1 MSRAAR
7 RTAPLLLSG
16 LVLLAACSERSANG
30 KAGPPPGV
38 PVTAATVVQRA
49 VPYQVRAIG
58 NVQAVASV
66 TIMSQVDGQV
76 ARVHF
81 AEGQDVRKGD
91 LLFTLDQR
99 PFQATLQQAEATLA
113 RDVAQLKQA
122 EANLVKDQAQ
132 LATAKVETRRYKELV
147 DDGAVSYE
155 QYDQVRTTG
164 ETFEAAVLADRAAV
178 ENAKAVIQADQA
190 AVENARIQL
199 EYTVI
204 RAPMDGRTG
213 NLMVHEGNTVKARDQ
228 ASAMVVINQI
238 HPIYVAFAV
247 PEQYLPDIKKYGAAG
262 PLHVEAVPPD
272 QAAGPAQGELTF
284 VNNTVDPTTGTIQLK
299 ATFANADNRLW
310 PGQFLNTVLALTTI
324 PDAVLVPSQA
334 IQAGQQGSYVFVIKP
349 DLTVEARPVV
359 LGLSVDNEIIVKK
372 GLAPGDQVVTEGQIR
387 LVPGAKVD
395 VKPATPGAGP
405 PEKAG

>member
-1 MSRAAR
+1 
-7 RTAPLLLSG
+7 
-16 LVLLAACSERSANG
+16 VLLAACSERSANG

-38 PVTAATVVQRA
+38 PVTAATVAQRA

-81 AEGQDVRKGD
+81 AEGQDVKKGD

-99 PFQATLQQAEATLA
+99 PFAATLQQAEATLA

-122 EANLVKDQAQ
+122 EANLAKDQAQ
-132 LATAKVETRRYKELV
+132 LATAKVQARRYKELI
-147 DDGAVSYE
+147 DDGAISSE
-155 QYDQVRTTG
+155 QYDAVRTTE
-164 ETFEAAVLADRAAV
+164 ETFEAAVQADRAAV
-178 ENAKAVIQADQA
+178 ENARSVIQADRA
-190 AVENARIQL
+190 VVENARIQL
-199 EYTVI
+199 GYTAI
-204 RAPMDGRTG
+204 RSPMEGRTG
-213 NLMVHEGNTVKARDQ
+213 NLLVHEGNAVKARDQ

-247 PEQYLPDIKKYGAAG
+247 PEQYLPDITKYRAAG
-262 PLHVEAVPPD
+262 PLRVEAIPSDP
-272 QAAGPAQGELTF
+272 AAGPARGELTF

-310 PGQFLNTVLALTTI
+310 PGQFLNTVLTLATI

-334 IQAGQQGSYVFVIKP
+334 IQAGQQGSYVFVIKA
-349 DLTVEARPVV
+349 DLTVEARPLV
-359 LGLSVDNEIIVKK
+359 LGLSVDTEIVVQR
-372 GLAPGDQVVTEGQIR
+372 GLAPGDRVVTEGQIR
-387 LVPGAKVD
+387 LVPGTKVE
-395 VKPATPGAGP
+395 VRPPTPAAAPAG
-405 PEKAG
+405 KS